1 MRDIRRPGA
10 DRRGR
15 DHESRAV
22 VVYACDEV
30 RTGDF
35 LASFDPESARD
46 RSRRQGRLQ
55 RARRILFADEGQMLG
70 SPRRL
75 MVIERGKEQGAFVG
89 ERVILF
95 RQRGRATS
103 TAQRVIVG
111 SAVIVAVRA
120 GSATIRI
127 ERVTDAISAGDGRRR
142 SSTRHARSRAVVVP
156 ELMNKHRPVGLRSQ
170 PSYCPFL

>member
-1 MRDIRRPGA
+1 MREHSAGLVQIVEA
-10 DRRGR
+10 S

-35 LASFDPESARD
+35 LASFDPESAREQD
-46 RSRRQGRLQ
+46 PGGRVDYSE
-55 RARRILFADEGQMLG
+55 ARRILFADEGQMLG

-89 ERVILF
+89 ERVVLF

-127 ERVTDAISAGDGRRR
+127 ERVTDAISAGDWAAPIVDPSRTMSRR
-142 SSTRHARSRAVVVP
+142 
-156 ELMNKHRPVGLRSQ
+156 
-170 PSYCPFL
+170 

>member
-1 MRDIRRPGA
+1 M
-10 DRRGR
+10 
-15 DHESRAV
+15 
-22 VVYACDEV
+22 YACDEM

-35 LASFDPESARD
+35 LASFDPESGADTGPWRH
-46 RSRRQGRLQ
+46 GRLQ
-55 RARRILFADEGQMLG
+55 RGGRILFADEGQMLG

-103 TAQRVIVG
+103 ATQRVIVG
-111 SAVIVAVRA
+111 SAVVVAVRA

-127 ERVTDAISAGDGRRR
+127 ERVTDAISAGDWAAPIVHPSRTLSRR
-142 SSTRHARSRAVVVP
+142 
-156 ELMNKHRPVGLRSQ
+156 
-170 PSYCPFL
+170 